1 MAEYSQ
7 STIFDNKN
15 LIGSNMITLMFK
27 MIYKWSI
34 QIIDDKKLKYLNI
47 LLKQQIKKKILIE
60 DII

>member
-1 MAEYSQ
+1 MVEYSQ
-7 STIFDNKN
+7 STIFDSKN

-27 MIYKWSI
+27 MIYKWPI
-34 QIIDDKKLKYLNI
+34 KLIDDKKLKYLNI